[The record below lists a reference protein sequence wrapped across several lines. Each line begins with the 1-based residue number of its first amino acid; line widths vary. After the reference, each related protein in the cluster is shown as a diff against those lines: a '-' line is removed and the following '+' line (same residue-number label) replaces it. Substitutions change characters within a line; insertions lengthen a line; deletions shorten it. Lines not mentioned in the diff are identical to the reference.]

1 MKLNQSRIF
10 LKVDRPRIELGTIA
24 CKAIVLAIYTTS
36 PNFPTLRLLVSIIFP
51 VFCLQPCRSYSLKTS
66 VLTSE
71 ALNLGTFN
79 PNRKSFG
86 RHFLPLSIVKWVLD
100 KRLLS
105 ISYSLSE
112 MWDSNPRPSAW
123 KADALSNWANL
134 AYNKGK
140 FRVFRGFC
148 LVICL
153 RSSYSKPFFTI
164 LTPLLNTASLLSFL
178 YSERDSNPHGHSCP
192 LDFKSSACYQFR
204 HPSKFTC
211 PQVEWIPNLA
221 LNVFRVYK

>member
-100 KRLLS
+100 KRLVS
-105 ISYSLSE
+105 ISYSILKCNIMVYKLDVCTPTSHLVLSLGKTVLF
-112 MWDSNPRPSAW
+112 SSCLPTRP
-123 KADALSNWANL
+123 
-134 AYNKGK
+134 
-140 FRVFRGFC
+140 
-148 LVICL
+148 
-153 RSSYSKPFFTI
+153 
-164 LTPLLNTASLLSFL
+164 FL
-178 YSERDSNPHGHSCP
+178 Y
-192 LDFKSSACYQFR
+192 Y
-204 HPSKFTC
+204 
-211 PQVEWIPNLA
+211 I
-221 LNVFRVYK
+221 